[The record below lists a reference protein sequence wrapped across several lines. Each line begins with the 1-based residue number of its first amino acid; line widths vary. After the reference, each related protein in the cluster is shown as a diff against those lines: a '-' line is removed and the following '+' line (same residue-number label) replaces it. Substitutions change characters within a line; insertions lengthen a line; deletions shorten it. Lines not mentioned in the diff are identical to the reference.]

1 MSIYDTL
8 NPMQREAVFFDRGPL
23 LILAGAGS
31 GKTRVLTH
39 RIAYLIEE
47 RGVSPF
53 QILAITFTNKAA
65 KEMQERV
72 DKIVSYGAE
81 NIWVSTFHSTCV
93 RILRR
98 FIESIGYGRNF
109 TIYDTDDQKTLIR
122 DICKSL
128 NIDTK
133 QVKERAYL
141 SAISS
146 AKDELISPE
155 EYTMRAN
162 ADFSKKNF
170 ARVYTEYQKRLKA
183 SNALDFDDLIM
194 KTVELFQTNPEV
206 LDYYRRRFR
215 YIMVDEYQDTNTAQF
230 RLISLLASYTN
241 EEGQNE
247 QNLCVVGDDDQS
259 IYKFRGANIQNILSF
274 EKVYPTA
281 HVIRLEQNYRSTG
294 NILSAANEVI
304 HHNLGRKDKTLWT
317 ENEEGSPVFFTQYP
331 TDYAEAEGVA
341 QSIQDCVD
349 EKGAAFK
356 DFAILYRTNAQSRV
370 FEEKLIAR
378 NLPYRVIG
386 SINFYQRKEI
396 KDLLAYLKTIDNALD
411 DLAVKRIINVPKRG
425 IGLTTVDRID
435 DYAEEHGMT
444 FYEALRHAEFI
455 PSVARACGKLISF
468 VAFIEALR
476 SKPLSPSYTLKDLI
490 EEIME
495 GTGLTEEIKNAAD
508 DEEEAAERLA
518 NVDELISK
526 AVLYEQTADEPTLSG
541 FLEEVALVADID
553 TLDES
558 TDVVVLM
565 TLHAAKG
572 LEFPYVYLCGME
584 DGLFPSY
591 ASINAEKPEEEIEE
605 ERRLCYVGITRAK
618 KELHLSA
625 AFARMARGETQYN
638 PPSRFIKE
646 IPRYLLKMEQAGSA
660 NTFRSS
666 NAFGGSPIRSISG
679 ASMPLPRKSVS
690 SSNAAGGFDFEKP
703 KQRPSAVP
711 YAAAPS
717 APAKNFGTGPSGSL
731 EYTVGDTVRHIKFG
745 VGTVTGIVSGGRDY
759 EVTVLFETF
768 GVRKLLA
775 SFANLK
781 KC

>member
-8 NPMQREAVFFDRGPL
+8 NPMQREAVFFDKGPL

-39 RIAYLIEE
+39 RISYLIEE
-47 RGVSPF
+47 QGVSPF

-65 KEMQERV
+65 KEMRERV

-98 FIESIGYGRNF
+98 FIESLGYSRNF
-109 TIYDTDDQKTLIR
+109 TIYDSDDQKTLVR

-133 QVKERAYL
+133 NVKERAFL

-155 EYTMRAN
+155 EYAMRAN
-162 ADFSKKNF
+162 MDFSKKNF
-170 ARVYTEYQKRLKA
+170 SRVYTEYQKRLKA

-230 RLISLLASYTN
+230 RLISLLANYTN
-241 EEGQNE
+241 EEGELE

-259 IYKFRGANIQNILSF
+259 IYKFRGANIRNILNF
-274 EKVYPTA
+274 EKIYPNA

-304 HHNLGRKDKTLWT
+304 HHNIGRKDKSLWT
-317 ENEEGSPVFFTQYP
+317 ENEDGSPVFFTQYP

-341 QSIQDCVD
+341 QSIREYAD
-349 EKGAAFK
+349 EKDCAFK

-378 NLPYRVIG
+378 NIPYRVIG

-411 DLAVKRIINVPKRG
+411 NLAVKRIINVPRRG

-435 DYAEEHGMT
+435 DYAEANGMT

-455 PSVARACGKLISF
+455 PSVARACGKLTSF

-476 SKPLSPSYTLKDLI
+476 SKPISTSYTLKDLI

-495 GTGLTEEIKNAAD
+495 GTGLTEEIKTNAA

-518 NVDELISK
+518 NVDELINK

-553 TLDES
+553 SLDES
-558 TDVVVLM
+558 TNVVVLM

-591 ASINAEKPEEEIEE
+591 VSINAENPEEEIEE
-605 ERRLCYVGITRAK
+605 ERRLCYVGITRAM

-625 AFARMARGETQYN
+625 ASARMARGETQYN
-638 PPSRFIKE
+638 PTSRFIKE
-646 IPRYLLKMEQAGSA
+646 IPRYLLKMEQAGSP
-660 NTFRSS
+660 NTFRNSS
-666 NAFGGSPIRSISG
+666 AFGGSPIRTMSG
-679 ASMPLPRKSVS
+679 GSMPLPRKSVS
-690 SSNAAGGFDFEKP
+690 YSNAAGGFDFEKP
-703 KQRPSAVP
+703 KPRPSAMP
-711 YAAAPS
+711 YASTPA
-717 APAKNFGTGPSGSL
+717 APAKNFGAGPTGSL
-731 EYTVGDTVRHIKFG
+731 DYGVGDKVRHIKFG
-745 VGTVTGIVSGGRDY
+745 VGTVTNIVNGGRDF
-759 EVTVLFETF
+759 EVTVLFDSY
-768 GVRKLLA
+768 GVKKLLA

>member
-8 NPMQREAVFFDRGPL
+8 NPMQREAVFFDKGPL

-47 RGVSPF
+47 QGVSPF

-65 KEMQERV
+65 KEMRERV

-98 FIESIGYGRNF
+98 FIESLGYSRNF
-109 TIYDTDDQKTLIR
+109 TIYDSDDQKTLVR

-133 QVKERAYL
+133 NVKERTFL

-155 EYTMRAN
+155 EYAMRAN
-162 ADFSKKNF
+162 MDFSKKNF
-170 ARVYTEYQKRLKA
+170 SRVYTEYQKRLKA

-230 RLISLLASYTN
+230 RLISLLANYTN
-241 EEGQNE
+241 EEGELE

-259 IYKFRGANIQNILSF
+259 IYKFRGANIQNILNF
-274 EKVYPTA
+274 EKIYPNA

-304 HHNLGRKDKTLWT
+304 HHNIGRKDKSLWT
-317 ENEEGSPVFFTQYP
+317 ENEDGSPVFFTQYP
-331 TDYAEAEGVA
+331 SDYSEAEGVA
-341 QSIQDCVD
+341 QSIREYAD
-349 EKGAAFK
+349 EKGAAYK

-378 NLPYRVIG
+378 NIPYRVIG

-411 DLAVKRIINVPKRG
+411 NLAVKRIINVPKRG

-435 DYAEEHGMT
+435 DYAEANGMT

-455 PSVARACGKLISF
+455 PSVARACGKLTSF

-476 SKPLSPSYTLKDLI
+476 SKPIGQSYTLKDLI

-495 GTGLTEEIKNAAD
+495 GTGLTEEIKSSAA

-518 NVDELISK
+518 NVDELINK

-558 TDVVVLM
+558 TDVTVLM

-591 ASINAEKPEEEIEE
+591 SSINAEKPEEEIEE
-605 ERRLCYVGITRAK
+605 ERRLCYVGITRAM

-625 AFARMARGETQYN
+625 ASTRMARGETQYN
-638 PPSRFIKE
+638 PTSRFIKE
-646 IPRYLLKMEQAGSA
+646 IPRYLLKMEQVGSQ
-660 NTFRSS
+660 NTFRN
-666 NAFGGSPIRSISG
+666 NAFGGSPIRTMSG
-679 ASMPLPRKSVS
+679 GSMPVPRKSVTY
-690 SSNAAGGFDFEKP
+690 SNAAGGFDFEKP
-703 KQRPSAVP
+703 KPRPSAMP
-711 YAAAPS
+711 YASTPA
-717 APAKNFGTGPSGSL
+717 APAKNFGAGPAGSL
-731 EYTVGDTVRHIKFG
+731 DYAVGDKVRHIKFG
-745 VGTVTGIVSGGRDY
+745 AGTVTNIISGGRDY
-759 EVTVLFETF
+759 EVTVLFDTY
-768 GVRKLLA
+768 GVKKLLA

>member
-47 RGVSPF
+47 RGVSPY

-65 KEMQERV
+65 KEMRERV
-72 DKIVSYGAE
+72 NKIVSYGAE

-98 FIESIGYGRNF
+98 FIESIGYNRNF
-109 TIYDTDDQKTLIR
+109 TIYDADDQKTLIR
-122 DICKSL
+122 DICKAL
-128 NIDTK
+128 NLDTK
-133 QVKERAYL
+133 QVKERTYL
-141 SAISS
+141 SVISS

-155 EYTMRAN
+155 EYALKAN
-162 ADFSKKNF
+162 ADFSKRNF
-170 ARVYTEYQKRLKA
+170 SRVYTEYQKRLKA
-183 SNALDFDDLIM
+183 SNALDFDDLIF
-194 KTVELFQTNPEV
+194 KTVELFETNPEV

-215 YIMVDEYQDTNTAQF
+215 YLMVDEYQDTNTAQF
-230 RLISLLASYTN
+230 RLISLLAAY
-241 EEGQNE
+241 QNE
-247 QNLCVVGDDDQS
+247 DGDTEHNLCVVGDDDQS
-259 IYKFRGANIQNILSF
+259 IYKFRGANIKNILSF
-274 EKVYPTA
+274 ETVYPEA
-281 HVIRLEQNYRSTG
+281 HVIRLEQNYRSTS

-317 ENEEGSPVFFTQYP
+317 ENEEGAPVFFTQYP

-341 QSIQDCVD
+341 QSIRDCVD
-349 EKGAAFK
+349 TEGAAYK

-411 DLAVKRIINVPKRG
+411 NLAVKRIINVPKRG

-435 DYAEEHGMT
+435 EYADQNGMT

-455 PSVARACGKLISF
+455 PSVARACGKLTSF

-476 SKPLSPSYTLKDLI
+476 SKPISSSYTLKDLI

-495 GTGLTEEIKNAAD
+495 GAGLAEEIKTAAA

-518 NVDELISK
+518 NIDEFINK

-553 TLDES
+553 TLDAS
-558 TDVVVLM
+558 NDVVVLM

-572 LEFPYVYLCGME
+572 LEFPHVYLCGME

-591 ASINAEKPEEEIEE
+591 ASINADNPEEEIEE
-605 ERRLCYVGITRAK
+605 ERRLCYVGITRAM
-618 KELHLSA
+618 KELRLSA
-625 AFARMARGETQYN
+625 AAARMSRGETQYN
-638 PPSRFIKE
+638 PVSRFVKE
-646 IPRYLLKMEQAGSA
+646 IPRYLLKMEQSGSS
-660 NTFRSS
+660 NTFRNSG
-666 NAFGGSPIRSISG
+666 AFSGSPMRSISG
-679 ASMPLPRKSVS
+679 GSIPLPRKSAS
-690 SSNAAGGFDFEKP
+690 ADFDFEKP
-703 KQRPSAVP
+703 KPRPSSVP
-711 YAAAPS
+711 YGLTSAP
-717 APAKNFGTGPSGSL
+717 PAKNFGSPALSSL
-731 EYTVGDTVRHIKFG
+731 DYAVGDSVRHIKFG
-745 VGTVTGIVSGGRDY
+745 VGTVTNIVSGGRDY
-759 EVTVLFETF
+759 EVTVLFENY
-768 GVRKLLA
+768 GVKKLLA

>member
-8 NPMQREAVFFDRGPL
+8 NPMQQEAVFFDRGPL

-65 KEMQERV
+65 KEMRERV
-72 DKIVSYGAE
+72 DNIVSYGAE

-98 FIESIGYGRNF
+98 FIEALGYSRNF
-109 TIYDTDDQKTLIR
+109 TIYDADDQKTLIR
-122 DICKSL
+122 DICKAL

-133 QVKERAYL
+133 QIKERTFL

-155 EYTMRAN
+155 EYAMKAASDSSKRN
-162 ADFSKKNF
+162 FS
-170 ARVYTEYQKRLKA
+170 RVYTEYQKRLKA
-183 SNALDFDDLIM
+183 SNALDFDDLIF
-194 KTVELFQTNPEV
+194 KTVELFQTSPEV

-215 YIMVDEYQDTNTAQF
+215 YVMVDEYQDTNTAQF

-241 EEGQNE
+241 EDGSTE

-259 IYKFRGANIQNILSF
+259 IYKFRGANIKNILNF
-274 EKVYPTA
+274 EKVYPDA

-294 NILSAANEVI
+294 TILSAANEVI
-304 HHNLGRKDKTLWT
+304 RHNLGRKEKSLWT

-341 QSIQDCVD
+341 QSIKDCID
-349 EKGAAFK
+349 KKGAAFK

-396 KDLLAYLKTIDNALD
+396 KDMLAYLKTIDNALD
-411 DLAVKRIINVPKRG
+411 NLAVKRIINIPKRG
-425 IGLTTVDRID
+425 IGLTTIDRID
-435 DYAEEHGMT
+435 SYAEEHGMT

-455 PSVARACGKLISF
+455 PSVARACGKLTSF

-476 SKPLSPSYTLKDLI
+476 SKPISATYTLKQLI

-495 GTGLTEEIKNAAD
+495 GTGLKDEIKTAAAD
-508 DEEEAAERLA
+508 EDEAAERLA
-518 NVDELISK
+518 NIDELINK
-526 AVLYEQTADEPTLSG
+526 AVLYEQSADVPTLSG

-553 TLDES
+553 TLDSS

-572 LEFPYVYLCGME
+572 LEFPQVYLCGME

-591 ASINAEKPEEEIEE
+591 VSINAENPEEEIEE
-605 ERRLCYVGITRAK
+605 ERRLCYVGITRAM

-625 AFARMARGETQYN
+625 ASTRMARGEAQYN
-638 PPSRFIKE
+638 PPSRFLKE
-646 IPRYLLKMEQAGSA
+646 IPRYLLKMEQVGSI
-660 NTFRSS
+660 NTFRNSA
-666 NAFGGSPIRSISG
+666 AFGNSPMRTMSG
-679 ASMPLPRKSVS
+679 ANMPVPRS
-690 SSNAAGGFDFEKP
+690 SAGRRSSANDFDFEKP
-703 KQRPSAVP
+703 KPRPNTVP
-711 YAAAPS
+711 YASTPV
-717 APAKNFGTGPSGSL
+717 APAKSFGSGPSGSL
-731 EYTVGDTVRHIKFG
+731 DYTVGDKVRHIKFG
-745 VGTVTGIVSGGRDY
+745 TGTVTSIVNGGKDY
-759 EVTVLFETF
+759 EVTVLFDTF
-768 GVRKLLA
+768 GVKKLLA

>member
-65 KEMQERV
+65 KEMRERV

-98 FIESIGYGRNF
+98 FIEALGYGRNF
-109 TIYDTDDQKTLIR
+109 TIYDTDDQKTLVR
-122 DICKSL
+122 DICKAL

-133 QVKERAYL
+133 QVKERAFL

-155 EYTMRAN
+155 EYAMKAN
-162 ADFSKKNF
+162 ADFSKRNF
-170 ARVYTEYQKRLKA
+170 SRVYTEYQKRLKA
-183 SNALDFDDLIM
+183 SNALDFDDLIF
-194 KTVELFQTNPEV
+194 KTVELFQTSPEV
-206 LDYYRRRFR
+206 LDYYRRRFC

-230 RLISLLASYTN
+230 RLISLLASHTN
-241 EEGQNE
+241 EDGSIDR
-247 QNLCVVGDDDQS
+247 NLCVVGDDDQS
-259 IYKFRGANIQNILSF
+259 IYKFRGANIQNILNF
-274 EKVYPTA
+274 EKVYPDA
-281 HVIRLEQNYRSTG
+281 HVIRLEQNYRSTS
-294 NILSAANEVI
+294 NILTAANEVI
-304 HHNLGRKDKTLWT
+304 RHNLGRKDKSLWT
-317 ENEEGSPVFFTQYP
+317 ENEEGVPVSFVQYP

-341 QSIQDCVD
+341 ESIRERVD
-349 EKGAAFK
+349 ERGAGFK

-378 NLPYRVIG
+378 NLPYRIIG

-411 DLAVKRIINVPKRG
+411 NLAVKRIINVPKRG
-425 IGLTTVDRID
+425 IGLTTVDRVEE
-435 DYAEEHGMT
+435 YAEEHDMT
-444 FYEALRHAEFI
+444 FYEALSRAEFI
-455 PSVARACGKLISF
+455 PSVSRACGKLTSF

-476 SKPLSPSYTLKDLI
+476 SKPLSSAYTLKDLI

-495 GTGLTEEIKNAAD
+495 GSGLTEEIKTTAAD
-508 DEEEAAERLA
+508 EAETAERLA

-526 AVLYEQTADEPTLSG
+526 AVLYEQGTDEPSLSG

-553 TLDES
+553 TLDAS

-584 DGLFPSY
+584 DGLFPGYS
-591 ASINAEKPEEEIEE
+591 SINADNPEEEIEE
-605 ERRLCYVGITRAK
+605 ERRLCYVGITRAM
-618 KELHLSA
+618 KELHFSA
-625 AFARMARGETQYN
+625 ASARMARGETQYN
-638 PPSRFIKE
+638 PVSRFIKE
-646 IPRYLLKMEQAGSA
+646 VPRYLLKMEQAGNAS
-660 NTFRSS
+660 TFRNSG
-666 NAFGGSPIRSISG
+666 AFSGSPVRGISG
-679 ASMPLPRKSVS
+679 ASIPLPRK
-690 SSNAAGGFDFEKP
+690 NAA
-703 KQRPSAVP
+703 RASSAP
-711 YAAAPS
+711 YAATS
-717 APAKNFGTGPSGSL
+717 APAARNFGTGPLASL
-731 EYTVGDTVRHIKFG
+731 DYAVGDKVRHIKFG
-745 VGTVTGIVSGGRDY
+745 TGTVTNIVNGGRDY
-759 EVTVLFETF
+759 EVTVLFEGY
-768 GVRKLLA
+768 GVKKLLA